1 MSVIDFILNLAAWI
15 LLVNSSMQFGDR
27 GDLHRPLTLLG
38 TLKVPKPTIREAWVL
53 FSAAVLIVFFKSLLL
68 HYLGAPLDTTMH
80 LNFLLLNV
88 FFKTGSLVSMGW
100 MGLASFLK
108 FTLMAYIWV
117 WVLWRISR
125 KDCAEQLVGSLK
137 SGLGFIGRVHVV
149 LQPILLIFLGMV
161 GWVVLGLCFGTFG
174 VLPTSIPL
182 PLLIWQSLWISIS
195 AWMGVY
201 WLLLLL
207 MIFYLIHSYVYLG
220 SWEGW
225 DWIEGMGDRLLLPL
239 KKLPLQWAR
248 IDFAPLVF
256 LLLNWV
262 VYSAFVRLILYA
274 FQSRP
279 F

>member
-15 LLVNSSMQFGDR
+15 LLVNGSMQFGDR
-27 GDLHRPLTLLG
+27 ENLHRPLTLLG

-53 FSAAVLIVFFKSLLL
+53 FSVAAVLLVLKSLLL

-80 LNFLLLNV
+80 LNFLLLNI
-88 FFKTGSLVSMGW
+88 FFKTGSMVSMGW
-100 MGLASFLK
+100 MGVASFLK
-108 FTLMAYIWV
+108 FTLMAYIWL

-125 KDCAEQLVGSLK
+125 KDSAEQLVGSLK
-137 SGLGFIGRVHVV
+137 AGLGFVGRMPMVV
-149 LQPILLIFLGMV
+149 QPILLIFFGMIGWFLV
-161 GWVVLGLCFGTFG
+161 GLSFGAFG

-182 PLLIWQSLWISIS
+182 PLLIWQAFWISIS
-195 AWMGVY
+195 AWVGVY
-201 WLLLLL
+201 WMMLLL
-207 MIFYLIHSYVYLG
+207 MMIYLLHSYVYLG

-248 IDFAPLVF
+248 IDFAPLLF
-256 LLLNWV
+256 LLLNWL
-262 VYSAFVRLILYA
+262 VYSAFVRLILYGY
-274 FQSRP
+274 QWRP